1 MRDYDVNLAGQAQL
15 ILKSAGG
22 SLAKTAI
29 HAAFVNYKEI
39 AKEQGLFDVTSLI
52 SSKRGKF
59 GQPIF
64 DEFTFL
70 ADSVNKLSY
79 EMPSEYGKN
88 SIIIIAPFTFET
100 ALIEINQTKNI
111 VKTSISGLN
120 GTVKEYMSNGDFIV
134 NLKGVIVGDVANQ
147 RPDRNDLNAL
157 VAFLNAP
164 LTIPISC
171 SFCEELKISSVVIES
186 YRLGQREGARNVI
199 DIDINMVSDS
209 PIQLSVSAEQ
219 KDIFS
224 NRKPYSAPT
233 SMF

>member
-1 MRDYDVNLAGQAQL
+1 MNSFKPNTKGQAEL
-15 ILKSAGG
+15 ILKTAGG
-22 SLAKTAI
+22 AAAKTAI

-39 AKEQGLFDVTSLI
+39 AKEQGLFDVTSILTA
-52 SSKRGKF
+52 KRGKF
-59 GQPIF
+59 GQQIF

-70 ADSVNKLSY
+70 ADSVNKLTY
-79 EMPSEYGKN
+79 EMPNEYGKN

-111 VKTSISGLN
+111 VKTSISGMN

-134 NLKGVIVGDVANQ
+134 NLKGVIVGNIANQ

-164 LTIPISC
+164 LSIPISC
-171 SFCEELKISSVVIES
+171 TFCEEFKINSIVVES
-186 YRLGQREGARNVI
+186 YKLSQREGARNII
-199 DIDINMVSDS
+199 DIEINMISDS
-209 PIQLSVSAEQ
+209 AIELSTSLEQ

-224 NRKPYSAPT
+224 TRVPYVQK